1 MGTHAMIGFYNLEDG
16 SVEATY
22 VHYDGYLEGVGRT
35 LIDHYNSAIEAVSV
49 SLVGYL
55 SALEPN
61 IHDSIANSAHKNQPV
76 VEFESVEDY
85 MTNGYDHAGADYLYL
100 FDGDAWFYA
109 SRSAADNRFEEIEM
123 NLKAA

>member
-1 MGTHAMIGFYNLEDG
+1 MGTHAMIGFYKDG

-35 LIDHYNSAIEAVSV
+35 LVNHYNNAIEAVSV

-61 IHDSIANSAHKNQPV
+61 IHDSIANSVHKNQPT
-76 VEFESVEDY
+76 VEFASVEDY

-100 FDGDAWFYA
+100 FDGEAWFYA
-109 SRSAADNRFEEIEM
+109 SRYAADNRFEEIEM
-123 NLKAA
+123 NLNKS